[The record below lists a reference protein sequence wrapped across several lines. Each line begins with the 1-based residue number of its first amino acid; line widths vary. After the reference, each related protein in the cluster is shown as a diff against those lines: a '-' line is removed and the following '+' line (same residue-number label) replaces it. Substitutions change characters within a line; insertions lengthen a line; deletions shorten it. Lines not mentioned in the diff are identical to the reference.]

1 MTEADAAERLARR
14 AALFGTASGRH
25 RAVQPIPRHQPD
37 AAAPNSPDELAIA
50 AAVRAADRT
59 VLQSGSVA
67 QVERQVLAILAA
79 STQRTIAE
87 LRNWRAVQGRQPCH
101 RQHERGFRLSDRCAG
116 AWATGMDSTARQLRS
131 AGLRERAFG
140 RQADSPPASGGG
152 GGVIAFPPFDSLEA
166 AWLGVLEAAEATRD
180 GRLLHAVLSITD
192 PAAPVPEVVAA
203 NDALLLP
210 RGDHTVDTVANTVF
224 PANLYAPPE
233 LDYLPDLQPA
243 EIQLL
248 DAAADDL
255 YSSYRDM
262 LPELCGFD
270 GNERGT
276 YFGRL
281 VSWPGKT
288 SDGYNQLKRR
298 VRQLRSH
305 RDRGHSAT
313 NAADFVLEGV
323 AEIESATI
331 EAAGLQ
337 MYKSDDER
345 QMAFPCLVHVD
356 LSVVGNRLSLMA
368 VYRHWHLVHKAYG
381 NLVGLTRLLH
391 FLSQQTGYEPG
402 ELMIHA
408 TVANAEVGTFSH
420 TVLKELIAQVQTQ
433 LKDDQEV
440 I

>member
-1 MTEADAAERLARR
+1 M
-14 AALFGTASGRH
+14 
-25 RAVQPIPRHQPD
+25 
-37 AAAPNSPDELAIA
+37 
-50 AAVRAADRT
+50 
-59 VLQSGSVA
+59 
-67 QVERQVLAILAA
+67 
-79 STQRTIAE
+79 
-87 LRNWRAVQGRQPCH
+87 
-101 RQHERGFRLSDRCAG
+101 
-116 AWATGMDSTARQLRS
+116 
-131 AGLRERAFG
+131 
-140 RQADSPPASGGG
+140 
-152 GGVIAFPPFDSLEA
+152 IAFPPFDSLEA

-210 RGDHTVDTVANTVF
+210 RGDHTVNTVANTVF

-305 RDRGHSAT
+305 RIGGIQPLTPPISCSKVLRRSSRQRSRPPGCRCTRATMNDRWPSLAWYMLTSAWSAT
-313 NAADFVLEGV
+313 V
-323 AEIESATI
+323 
-331 EAAGLQ
+331 
-337 MYKSDDER
+337 
-345 QMAFPCLVHVD
+345 
-356 LSVVGNRLSLMA
+356 
-368 VYRHWHLVHKAYG
+368 
-381 NLVGLTRLLH
+381 
-391 FLSQQTGYEPG
+391 
-402 ELMIHA
+402 
-408 TVANAEVGTFSH
+408 
-420 TVLKELIAQVQTQ
+420 
-433 LKDDQEV
+433 
-440 I
+440 

>member
-1 MTEADAAERLARR
+1 
-14 AALFGTASGRH
+14 
-25 RAVQPIPRHQPD
+25 
-37 AAAPNSPDELAIA
+37 
-50 AAVRAADRT
+50 
-59 VLQSGSVA
+59 
-67 QVERQVLAILAA
+67 
-79 STQRTIAE
+79 
-87 LRNWRAVQGRQPCH
+87 
-101 RQHERGFRLSDRCAG
+101 
-116 AWATGMDSTARQLRS
+116 
-131 AGLRERAFG
+131 
-140 RQADSPPASGGG
+140 
-152 GGVIAFPPFDSLEA
+152 VIAFPSFASLEA
-166 AWLGVLEAAEATRD
+166 AWLGVLEAAEAMPD
-180 GRLLHAVLSITD
+180 GRLLHAVLSITN
-192 PAAPVPEVVAA
+192 PAAPLPQVVAA
-203 NDALLLP
+203 NDALLVP

-233 LDYLPDLQPA
+233 LDYVPSLKPA

-262 LPELCGFD
+262 LPELCGFH

-298 VRQLRSH
+298 VQQLRSH
-305 RDRGHSAT
+305 RNRGHSAA
-313 NAADFVLEGV
+313 NAADFTLEGV
-323 AEIESATI
+323 AETESATI
-331 EAAGLQ
+331 EAVGLQ

-356 LSVVGNRLSLMA
+356 LSVVGNHLSLMA

-408 TVANAEVGTFSH
+408 TVANGEVGKFSH
-420 TVLKELIAQVQTQ
+420 TVLKGLIAEVQTQ
-433 LKDDQEV
+433 LENDQEV

>member
-1 MTEADAAERLARR
+1 M
-14 AALFGTASGRH
+14 
-25 RAVQPIPRHQPD
+25 
-37 AAAPNSPDELAIA
+37 
-50 AAVRAADRT
+50 
-59 VLQSGSVA
+59 
-67 QVERQVLAILAA
+67 
-79 STQRTIAE
+79 
-87 LRNWRAVQGRQPCH
+87 
-101 RQHERGFRLSDRCAG
+101 
-116 AWATGMDSTARQLRS
+116 
-131 AGLRERAFG
+131 
-140 RQADSPPASGGG
+140 
-152 GGVIAFPPFDSLEA
+152 IAFPPFYSVEA
-166 AWLGVLEAAEATRD
+166 AWLGVLGAAEATRD

-192 PAAPVPEVVAA
+192 PAAPLPEVVAA

-210 RGDHTVDTVANTVF
+210 RGDHTVDTVTNTVF

-233 LDYLPDLQPA
+233 LDYVPDLQPA

-248 DAAADDL
+248 DAAAHDL

-262 LPELCGFD
+262 LPELCGFA

-288 SDGYNQLKRR
+288 SDGYNQLERR

-305 RDRGHSAT
+305 RNRGHSAT
-313 NAADFVLEGV
+313 NAADFAFEGV
-323 AEIESATI
+323 AEIESAPI

-337 MYKSDDER
+337 IYKSDDER
-345 QMAFPCLVHVD
+345 QMGFPCLVHVD

-408 TVANAEVGTFSH
+408 TVANAEVETFGH
-420 TVLKELIAQVQTQ
+420 TVLRELIAEVRTL